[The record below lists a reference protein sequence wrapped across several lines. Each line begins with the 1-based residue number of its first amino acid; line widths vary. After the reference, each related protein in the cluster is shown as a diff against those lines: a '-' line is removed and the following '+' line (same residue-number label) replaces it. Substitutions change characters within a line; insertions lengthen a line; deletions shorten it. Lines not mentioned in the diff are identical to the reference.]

1 MRSTEQLQELY
12 NSELKEQL
20 AGMEKERIRIK
31 RFVIA
36 TAFFGFMLLLILQSI
51 YRPGIAITIGVI
63 GVIAI
68 IAAVIYIFIRY
79 SSYRNLFK
87 QEVVSKIIKLINPE
101 YQYDANRHIEMDEF
115 NKSNLFSTKAERC
128 HGDDYVAGKIENTD
142 FKFSELNPT
151 YKVETREDGKTTTEW
166 HSIYR
171 GLFFHADFNKHI
183 QETTFVLPDKA
194 DRLLGIKRKNLKRD
208 KDNYELVRLEN
219 PEFEKIFDVYG
230 SSQIETRYIL
240 TPAIMEVMVTI
251 AKKYGRN
258 MFFSFT
264 GERMYCAVQYN
275 KALFE
280 PRIKKSGVNYTDV
293 EEMFHLFGLIETII
307 HEMNLNTRIWTKE

>member
-1 MRSTEQLQELY
+1 MRSTEQLRNLY
-12 NSELKEQL
+12 HTELKDQL

-31 RFVIA
+31 RLKIA
-36 TAFFGFMLLLILQSI
+36 TAIFGFILFLILQNI
-51 YRPGIAITIGVI
+51 YKPGIAITIGII
-63 GVIAI
+63 GVII
-68 IAAVIYIFIRY
+68 ILAAVVYIFMRY
-79 SSYRNLFK
+79 TTYRNQFK

-101 YQYDANRHIEMDEF
+101 YQYDANRHIDMHEF
-115 NKSNLFSTKAERC
+115 NESNLFSTKAERC
-128 HGDDYVAGKIENTD
+128 QGDDYVEGKIESTD

-183 QETTFVLPDKA
+183 QGTTFVLPDKA

-208 KDNYELVRLEN
+208 KENYELVNLEN
-219 PEFEKIFDVYG
+219 PEFEKIYDVYG
-230 SSQIETRYIL
+230 SSQVEARYIL
-240 TPAIMEVMVTI
+240 TPAIMEAMVTI

-258 MFFSFT
+258 MYFSFK
-264 GERMYCAVQYN
+264 GERLYCAVLYN
-275 KALFE
+275 KPLFE
-280 PRIKKSGVNYTDV
+280 PRIKKSGVNYADV